1 MRVVRMVGRALRR
14 RCPNC
19 GAAGIFRGWFR
30 LIERCPSCQLHLE
43 RHESGYQ
50 VGAYMLNIAVSELL
64 GVGVL
69 LAIGIATW
77 PDPPWNLL
85 LYGGAALMIL
95 SPIVFY
101 PFART
106 LFLALD
112 LAFRPAGS
120 E

>member
-1 MRVVRMVGRALRR
+1 MKLPRLLGRALRR

-19 GAAGIFRGWFR
+19 GAGGIFRSWFR
-30 LIERCPSCQLHLE
+30 MVEHCPSCGLHLE
-43 RHESGYQ
+43 RNESGYQ
-50 VGAYMLNIAVSELL
+50 VGAYMLNIAIAELL
-64 GVGVL
+64 GVAVIVGVT
-69 LAIGIATW
+69 IATW
-77 PDPPWNLL
+77 PDPPWNVI

-95 SPIVFY
+95 APIAFY

-112 LAFRPAGS
+112 LALRPAGP